1 MGFDIGE
8 NYSNAIAKVVYTVW
22 TFSRI
27 NSLRI
32 YLVYR
37 LFGISSVPKSS
48 AQDKEMILTATNK
61 ASYARAGITNSVLDV
76 VFLFL
81 VGLSVLDVLK
91 VKLGMALKSFF
102 AVSSFSTIL
111 LSVASGDIA
120 KQAVN
125 GMALQASEKFF
136 EGEKIQVSD
145 TENNIIRGTIETL
158 NSMIDIA
165 SSVIKLDRQKEKTR
179 GLNKKI
185 QRTVSRFQSL
195 NKTTSL
201 MLIAMQDQISRV
213 IGTSE
218 KDQNVGTFTQFFE
231 QAKKVATEL
240 RMAFRDS
247 Q

>member
-32 YLVYR
+32 YCVYR
-37 LFGISSVPKSS
+37 LFGISSVPKS

-145 TENNIIRGTIETL
+145 TENNIIRGTIETMVR
-158 NSMIDIA
+158 SIIA
-165 SSVIKLDRQKEKTR
+165 VFDVLVCCGDGITS
-179 GLNKKI
+179 KI
-185 QRTVSRFQSL
+185 
-195 NKTTSL
+195 
-201 MLIAMQDQISRV
+201 LIA
-213 IGTSE
+213 
-218 KDQNVGTFTQFFE
+218 
-231 QAKKVATEL
+231 L
-240 RMAFRDS
+240 
-247 Q
+247 